1 MLRSKKLTR
10 KYPVIKEGEKI
21 KFAYLK
27 DPNPAGDKVISILNS
42 LPKEFELE
50 KYIDYD
56 TQFEKAFV
64 EPLKGVLDVIGWETE
79 RRSSLDNFFIQCI
92 MEVTWQEV

>member
-1 MLRSKKLTR
+1 MLKSKKLTR
-10 KYPVIKEGEKI
+10 KYPTIKEGEKI
-21 KFAYLK
+21 KFVYLK
-27 DPNPAGDKVISILNS
+27 DPNPAGDKVISVIDS

-79 RRSSLDNFFIQCI
+79 RRSSLDNFFI
-92 MEVTWQEV
+92 

>member
-1 MLRSKKLTR
+1 MAFKAKYCPLFLFETKEER
-10 KYPVIKEGEKI
+10 KEEVEQ
-21 KFAYLK
+21 
-27 DPNPAGDKVISILNS
+27 VISVLNS

-64 EPLKGVLDVIGWETE
+64 EPLKGVLDVIGWDTE
-79 RRSSLDNFFIQCI
+79 RRSSLDNFFI
-92 MEVTWQEV
+92 